1 MKFQILARFSALSSF
16 ALLNA
21 ARTSLARDDS
31 ALPNR
36 SGRKQKYS
44 KVGRTLDGIF
54 QDLSQESGVT
64 AQDSDNIIEDSSTS
78 TEGSDVAPAIV
89 GGNDADPQ
97 EYPVSLSFLFDIRH
111 CSITAS
117 HLQPSQ

>member
-21 ARTSLARDDS
+21 ARTSLSRDDS
-31 ALPNR
+31 ALPN
-36 SGRKQKYS
+36 GW
-44 KVGRTLDGIF
+44 TLDGIF
-54 QDLSQESGVT
+54 HDLSQESGIA
-64 AQDSDNIIEDSSTS
+64 AQESDNIIEESS

-97 EYPVSLSFLFDIRH
+97 EYPVSLSFCLI
-111 CSITAS
+111 
-117 HLQPSQ
+117 

>member
-21 ARTSLARDDS
+21 ARASLAHDD
-31 ALPNR
+31 
-36 SGRKQKYS
+36 

-64 AQDSDNIIEDSSTS
+64 AQESDNIIEDSSS

-97 EYPVSLSFLFDIRH
+97 EYPVSLNFCLIYGIVVVVFVV
-111 CSITAS
+111 
-117 HLQPSQ
+117 

>member
-21 ARTSLARDDS
+21 ARTSLAHDD
-31 ALPNR
+31 
-36 SGRKQKYS
+36 

-54 QDLSQESGVT
+54 LDLSQESGVT
-64 AQDSDNIIEDSSTS
+64 AQESDNIIEDSTS
-78 TEGSDVAPAIV
+78 IEGSDVAPAIV

-97 EYPVSLSFLFDIRH
+97 EYPVSLSFCLIYG
-111 CSITAS
+111 IVVVV
-117 HLQPSQ
+117 

>member
-16 ALLNA
+16 ALLNNA

-64 AQDSDNIIEDSSTS
+64 AQESDNIIEDSSTS

-97 EYPVSLSFLFDIRH
+97 EYPVSLSFCLIYG
-111 CSITAS
+111 IVVVV
-117 HLQPSQ
+117 